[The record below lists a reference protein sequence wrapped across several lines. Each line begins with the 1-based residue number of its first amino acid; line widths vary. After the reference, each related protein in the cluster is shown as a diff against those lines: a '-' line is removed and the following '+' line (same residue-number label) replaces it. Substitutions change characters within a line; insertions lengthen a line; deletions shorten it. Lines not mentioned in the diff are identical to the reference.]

1 MSTTSRL
8 GPWVALLLGSFV
20 ACSPSNKEDAPGSLA
35 KDSGAG
41 DAAGDGLPADDTG
54 APGEDGGLSVDAP
67 LPTETG
73 TGKGCGTVSEPDFDC
88 DGYTVAQGDCND
100 KDATINPEAYDFEG
114 DTIDNDCD
122 GTVDNPVKTCT
133 VSPTSDDPKD
143 FGRAADL
150 CPQRAKTKAGTP
162 FDPLAKAEFGAAG
175 GSVTKASQRKIIT
188 GFGDNKP
195 RLGDT
200 LFGIQNGP
208 WGSKD
213 PRAAKALDLF
223 PATGGCAAIPLTAD
237 DCKQLSN
244 GTAPL
249 PGFPVNI
256 QDWAEVRLFI
266 QVPSNAKAM
275 SFDFAFFSTEFSQYW
290 NTSFN
295 DAFFVLVTGKKVAGA
310 NVAKD
315 AKGRAITVN
324 SGFFQLCP
332 KPGTVTGVDPKALS
346 SAPCVGTEGDATVAG
361 TLKGTGFDGA
371 TATPA
376 TTDDTIDGG
385 SGVKYVY
392 GGGTGWLT
400 AKFEVEPGE
409 KIVVRFT
416 VNDTSDGILDSAA
429 IVDNIRWDKAPPKV
443 PTGEVERPPK

>member
-1 MSTTSRL
+1 MLARV
-8 GPWVALLLGSFV
+8 GPLLVLV
-20 ACSPSNKEDAPGSLA
+20 LCACSPGKDEAGAPLGGKDVGTDGSLDVA
-35 KDSGAG
+35 IDEDTGP
-41 DAAGDGLPADDTG
+41 GDGG
-54 APGEDGGLSVDAP
+54 FVVDAP

-73 TGKGCGTVSEPDFDC
+73 PGKGCGTAADPDLDC
-88 DGYTVAQGDCND
+88 DGYPASIDCND

-114 DTIDNDCD
+114 DSVDNDCD
-122 GTVDNPVKTCT
+122 GTPDNPVKTCA
-133 VSPTSDDPKD
+133 VSTTSDDAKD

-150 CPQRAKTKAGTP
+150 CPQRSKTKAGTVY
-162 FDPLAKAEFGAAG
+162 DPLAKAEFGAAG
-175 GSVTKASQRKIIT
+175 GSVTKPSQRKIVNA
-188 GFGDNKP
+188 FGDNKP
-195 RLGDT
+195 RMGDT
-200 LFGIQNGP
+200 FFGIQNGP
-208 WGSKD
+208 WGSTD
-213 PRAAKALDLF
+213 PRAAKALDIF
-223 PATGGCAAIPLTAD
+223 PALGGCGAIPLNAD

-244 GTAPL
+244 GASPL

-266 QVPSNAKAM
+266 VVPTNAKAM
-275 SFDFAFFSTEFSQYW
+275 SFDFAFVSTEFSQYW
-290 NTSFN
+290 NSSFN
-295 DAFFVLVTGKKVAGA
+295 DAFFALVTSKKIAGA

-332 KPGTVTGVDPKALS
+332 KPGTVTGVDPKALA
-346 SAPCVGTEGDATVAG
+346 SAPCVGTTGDATVAG
-361 TLKGTGFDGA
+361 TLKGTNFDGA
-371 TATPA
+371 GAGS
-376 TTDDTIDGG
+376 TDDTIAGTG
-385 SGVKYVY
+385 STKYVY
-392 GGGTGWLT
+392 GGGTGWLS

>member
-1 MSTTSRL
+1 MSRL
-8 GPWVALLLGSFV
+8 GPWVALLLGSTV
-20 ACSPSNKEDAPGSLA
+20 AACSPA
-35 KDSGAG
+35 KDEGPAGTFGKDAGTDGAVE
-41 DAAGDGLPADDTG
+41 DGSTEEDTG
-54 APGEDGGLSVDAP
+54 ATEGGFVVDAP

-73 TGKGCGTVSEPDFDC
+73 GGKGCGTTAEPDFDC

-133 VSPTSDDPKD
+133 VSVTSDDPKD
-143 FGRAADL
+143 FGRSADL
-150 CPQRAKTKAGTP
+150 CPQRAKTKAGVP
-162 FDPLAKAEFGAAG
+162 FDPLVKAEFGAAG
-175 GSVTKASQRKIIT
+175 GSATKASQRKIVNA
-188 GFGDNKP
+188 FGDNKP
-195 RLGDT
+195 RVGDSF
-200 LFGIQNGP
+200 FGLQNGP

-223 PATGGCAAIPLTAD
+223 PASGGCAAIPLTAD

-244 GTAPL
+244 GASPL
-249 PGFPVNI
+249 PGFPINI

-266 QVPSNAKAM
+266 QVPTNAKAM
-275 SFDFAFFSTEFSQYW
+275 SFDFAFFSSEFSQFW
-290 NTSFN
+290 NSSFN
-295 DAFFVLVTGKKVAGA
+295 DAFFALVTGKKVAGA

-332 KPGTVTGVDPKALS
+332 KPGSVTGVDAKALS

-361 TLKGTGFDGA
+361 TLKGTNFDGA
-371 TATPA
+371 SATPA

-385 SGVKYVY
+385 SGVRYVY

-409 KIVVRFT
+409 KIVIRFT
-416 VNDTSDGILDSAA
+416 VNDTSDGVLDSAA